1 MPPWGADPAHG
12 KFSNDPT
19 LAADEVTIISEWTSA
34 GAPEGD
40 PSQGPKPIHFL
51 EGWNIEPEVVSEMP
65 VAYTIP
71 ATGTIDYTYFVVPTH
86 FQEDR
91 WIQMAEVRPG
101 NRSVVHHVIVYVR
114 QPGSTWLKDAIPGQ
128 PYIPPKGMKASEFG
142 EYLVGYTPGKQAMQL
157 PPGQAKLLRAGSDLV
172 FQMHY
177 TGTGKETTDR
187 TRVGFVFASKPPVE
201 RVYTYGI
208 MNRDLVIPPQTADH
222 AARSEVTFVSD
233 ARVVTY
239 WPHMHLRG
247 KSMRFESR
255 NPAGERQTLLNVP
268 KYDFNWQLRY
278 IPAQPLK
285 VGPGSIIEC
294 LATFDNSRNNPFNPN
309 PDIEVRWGDQSWE
322 EMMVGFIDIAFDA
335 RKSPL
340 DVVRRPQPKLVT
352 TAGK

>member
-1 MPPWGADPAHG
+1 M
-12 KFSNDPT
+12 T
-19 LAADEVTIISEWTSA
+19 
-34 GAPEGD
+34 
-40 PSQGPKPIHFL
+40 FL
-51 EGWNIEPEVVSEMP
+51 
-65 VAYTIP
+65 
-71 ATGTIDYTYFVVPTH
+71 
-86 FQEDR
+86 
-91 WIQMAEVRPG
+91 
-101 NRSVVHHVIVYVR
+101 
-114 QPGSTWLKDAIPGQ
+114 
-128 PYIPPKGMKASEFG
+128 
-142 EYLVGYTPGKQAMQL
+142 
-157 PPGQAKLLRAGSDLV
+157 
-172 FQMHY
+172 
-177 TGTGKETTDR
+177 
-187 TRVGFVFASKPPVE
+187 
-201 RVYTYGI
+201 
-208 MNRDLVIPPQTADH
+208 
-222 AARSEVTFVSD
+222 SD

-285 VGPGSIIEC
+285 VSPGSIIEC
-294 LATFDNSRNNPFNPN
+294 LAKFDNSRNNPFNPN